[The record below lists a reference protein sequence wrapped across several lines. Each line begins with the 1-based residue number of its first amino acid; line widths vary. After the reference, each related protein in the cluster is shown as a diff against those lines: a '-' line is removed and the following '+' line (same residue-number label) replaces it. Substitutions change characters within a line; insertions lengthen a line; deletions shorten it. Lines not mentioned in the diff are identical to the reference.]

1 MKKKILVLC
10 LLLLSVLTAVMCSH
24 KKEYFGFREK
34 DFSVVEQEDSHGGFH
49 GDGTAYVILDCSQN
63 REKALELI
71 ADWNALP
78 LSENLNLMFYG
89 GERDGVYYDFD
100 LAQQANMPKVE
111 HGFYYFQ
118 DRHRK
123 SADSSSDA
131 DIFDRGSYNFSLA
144 VYDSATDR
152 LYYFELDT

>member
-10 LLLLSVLTAVMCSH
+10 LLLLSVLIAVMCSRE
-24 KKEYFGFREK
+24 KEYFGFREK

-123 SADSSSDA
+123 STDSSSDV

-144 VYDSATDR
+144 VYDTDTDR